1 MTNPNRSGQN
11 TSSAVMQQ
19 RADPRDALDYFPTPP
34 WATRAL
40 CEWLAKHLAE
50 PLEIQRVWE
59 PACGE
64 LHMARPLREY
74 FASVHATDVVR
85 YTPDHGICDF
95 LLDGPSHGEFDWIIT
110 NPPFGIGDWFVQKAI
125 ERARR
130 GVAMFV
136 RSSFAEGEKR
146 YEGLFTDEDRPAYE
160 LVFCERVVCLKGRL
174 IQAGRPDPFNL
185 DDDGDPR
192 KASTA
197 TSYVWLIWLPGQHD
211 TRKRWL
217 KPGTRRSLEREGDY
231 PDYSNRFPEPKGSL
245 L

>member
-1 MTNPNRSGQN
+1 MTGPNR
-11 TSSAVMQQ
+11 SSAVMQQ
-19 RADPRDALDYFPTPP
+19 RRDAPDELDYFPTPP

-40 CEWLAKHLAE
+40 CEWLGAHLGE

-74 FASVHATDVVR
+74 FAEVWATDVWR

-110 NPPFGIGDWFVQKAI
+110 NPPFNIGEWFVQKAI

-136 RSSFAEGEKR
+136 RSSFSEGGER
-146 YEGLFTDEDRPAYE
+146 YSSLFTDEDRPAYE

-174 IQAGRPDPFNL
+174 IQSGRPDPFNL
-185 DDDGDPR
+185 DDSGTPR

-197 TSYVWLIWLPGQHD
+197 TSYCWLIWMPGQHD
-211 TRKRWL
+211 TRKRWIR
-217 KPGTRRSLEREGDY
+217 PGTRRLLEKPGDY
-231 PDYSNRFPEPKGSL
+231 PDYSHLFPEPKGSL

>member
-1 MTNPNRSGQN
+1 MSGPNR
-11 TSSAVMQQ
+11 SSAVMQQ
-19 RADPRDALDYFPTPP
+19 RRDAPDELDYFPTPP

-40 CEWLAKHLAE
+40 CEWLANYLGE

-74 FASVHATDVVR
+74 FAEVWATDVWR

-110 NPPFGIGDWFVQKAI
+110 NPPFAVGEWFVQKSI

-136 RSSFAEGEKR
+136 RSSFAEGGDR
-146 YEGLFTDEDRPAYE
+146 YEALFNDEDRPSYE

-174 IQAGRPDPFNL
+174 IQANKPDPFNL
-185 DDDGDPR
+185 DDAGNPR

-197 TSYVWLIWLPGQHD
+197 TSYCWLIWLPGQHD
-211 TRKRWL
+211 TRKRWI
-217 KPGTRRSLEREGDY
+217 KPGTRRLLELEGDY
-231 PDYSNRFPEPKGSL
+231 PNYADRFPEPKGSL

>member
-1 MTNPNRSGQN
+1 MTGPNR
-11 TSSAVMQQ
+11 SSAVMQQ
-19 RADPRDALDYFPTPP
+19 RADHDDALDYFPTPP

-40 CEWLAKHLAE
+40 CEWLAAHLGE
-50 PLEIQRVWE
+50 PLEIQRAWE

-64 LHMARPLREY
+64 LHMVRPLREY
-74 FASVHATDVVR
+74 FASVHATDVIR

-95 LLDGPSHGEFDWIIT
+95 LLDGPSQGEFDWIIT
-110 NPPFGIGDWFVQKAI
+110 NPPFAVGDWFVQKAI

-130 GVAMFV
+130 GVAMFLPTSFSAGGE
-136 RSSFAEGEKR
+136 RYSS
-146 YEGLFTDEDRPAYE
+146 LFSDEERPAFE

-174 IQAGRPDPFNL
+174 IQSGRPDPFNL
-185 DDDGDPR
+185 DDDGTPR

-197 TSYVWLIWLPGQHD
+197 TSYCWLIWMPGQHD

-217 KPGTRRSLEREGDY
+217 KPGTRRMLEKPGDY
-231 PDYSNRFPEPKGSL
+231 PDYSHLFPEPKGSL